1 MYVHVIIL
9 TGLGEQVSSHVH
21 NTLHDTVVYFQEIEI
36 KVMEYGTCECC
47 HNFFKFYLE
56 LIFR

>member
-36 KVMEYGTCECC
+36 KVMEHVNAATIFL
-47 HNFFKFYLE
+47 NF
-56 LIFR
+56 IWN